1 MEVHAV
7 WCGGV
12 GEENGMQTQG
22 NKQHS
27 KLTKFNHKQYTKK
40 PPNEKQQKQTIMMRE
55 RKYD

>member
-1 MEVHAV
+1 M

-27 KLTKFNHKQYTKK
+27 KLTKFSHKQYTKK